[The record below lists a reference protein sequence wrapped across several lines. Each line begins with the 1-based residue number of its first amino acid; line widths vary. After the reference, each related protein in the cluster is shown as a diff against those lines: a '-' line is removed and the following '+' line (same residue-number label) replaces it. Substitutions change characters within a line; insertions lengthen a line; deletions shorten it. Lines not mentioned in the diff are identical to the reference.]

1 MLRLQV
7 LRVSKKTA
15 FASTVGRWWLIAASV
30 LACAPALA
38 LDTLKLDKFQTGV
51 PLMEQTG
58 QAKWVDDT
66 TLLVTTHIE
75 PGKYDFW
82 NAKVV
87 AIDLQTKRVTTI
99 TPAGFLRCANPR
111 KNYFVVAEGSHEKTY
126 FSRSSTKP
134 DAADPRNTY
143 LYTWSPSDKAV
154 VQRLQLPSDTEI
166 NPHICK
172 VTLPAH
178 RQHIGLELR
187 RQGIL
192 YVDDKKALAAT
203 SVTQDGPKSPLQL
216 LNDGQPPK
224 PLDARVGEVD
234 QSVSYQ
240 SHDNSHLLKPGSF
253 TIPANGEAV
262 TDEPA
267 LLFYSDRD
275 QLERVPMSHD
285 LKADLQAL
293 GRSVVRPFSGTFP
306 TGGVAFPVKGATL
319 LLVPTFPSEL
329 MGFYLKK
336 PGQPLRRVHCAKMHG
351 RCSVRELM
359 IAPGGCHVAY
369 TPGDGYDRAFVTIN
383 LCSPGSP

>member
-1 MLRLQV
+1 M
-7 LRVSKKTA
+7 KTA
-15 FASTVGRWWLIAASV
+15 FASTVDRWWLIAASV
-30 LACAPALA
+30 LACAPAFA
-38 LDTLKLDKFQTGV
+38 LDTLKLDRFQTGI
-51 PLMEQTG
+51 PIMDQTG

-66 TLLVTTHIE
+66 TLLVTTPIE

-87 AIDLQTKRVTTI
+87 AIDLQAKRVTTI

-143 LYTWSPSDKAV
+143 LYTWSPGNKAV

-166 NPHICK
+166 NQHICK
-172 VTLPAH
+172 ITLPAH
-178 RQHIGLELR
+178 KQTIGLELR

-203 SVTQDGPKSPLQL
+203 SVGQNGTKSPLRL
-216 LNDGQPPK
+216 LNDGQAPK
-224 PLDARVGEVD
+224 PLDAQVGEID

-253 TIPANGEAV
+253 MIPAKGEAV
-262 TDEPA
+262 QDAPA
-267 LLFYSDRD
+267 LVFYSDRD
-275 QLERVPMSHD
+275 QLERVPLSD
-285 LKADLQAL
+285 ELKADLQAL
-293 GRSVVRPFSGTFP
+293 GQSVRRPFSDAAP
-306 TGGVAFPVKGATL
+306 PSGVSFPVKGATL

-336 PGQPLRRVHCAKMHG
+336 PGQPLRRVHCSTLHG
-351 RCSVRELM
+351 QCSVRELM

-369 TPGDGYDRAFVTIN
+369 TPADGHDRAFISLN
-383 LCSPGSP
+383 LCSPGVP

>member
-1 MLRLQV
+1 M
-7 LRVSKKTA
+7 KTA
-15 FASTVGRWWLIAASV
+15 FTSTVDRWWLVAASV
-30 LACAPALA
+30 VVCAPALA

-66 TLLVTTHIE
+66 TLLVTTPID
-75 PGKYDFW
+75 PGKYDYW

-111 KNYFVVAEGSHEKTY
+111 KHYFVVAEGSHEKTY

-134 DAADPRNTY
+134 DASDPLNTY
-143 LYTWSPSDKAV
+143 LYTWSPTNKAV
-154 VQRLQLPSDTEI
+154 VQRQQLPSDTEI

-172 VTLPAH
+172 ITLPAH
-178 RQHIGLELR
+178 RQAIGLELR

-192 YVDDKKALAAT
+192 YVDDKKALVAT
-203 SVTQDGPKSPLQL
+203 SVAQDGAKSPLHL
-216 LNDGQPPK
+216 LDDDQPLK
-224 PLDARVGEVD
+224 PLDGQVGEVD

-253 TIPANGEAV
+253 TIPASGEAV
-262 TDEPA
+262 KDAPA
-267 LLFYSDRD
+267 LVFYSDRD
-275 QLERVPMSHD
+275 QLERVPMQDD

-293 GRSVVRPFSGTFP
+293 GRSVGRPFSGTFP
-306 TGGVAFPVKGATL
+306 TGGVSFPVKGATL
-319 LLVPTFPSEL
+319 LLVPTFPSDL

-336 PGQPLRRVHCAKMHG
+336 AGQPLRQVHCAKMHG
-351 RCSVRELM
+351 KCSVRELM

-369 TPGDGYDRAFVTIN
+369 TPGDGYDRSFVAIN
-383 LCSPGSP
+383 LCSSVGP